1 MMKKIIPVLSIVV
14 LIWGCA
20 KKMTPAKS
28 ETPVSNNTATNSSTT
43 PTTTVTTTASTNTT
57 TTGAVPGPT
66 TASSNTKPLA
76 RPGEGNDAAAIAGQA
91 TFNAKCGR
99 CHGLKVVSNYTWE
112 RWISIMQVMAMK
124 ANLDAT
130 EKENV
135 LAYVK
140 ANSKK

>member
-28 ETPVSNNTATNSSTT
+28 ETPVSSNTATTPSTT
-43 PTTTVTTTASTNTT
+43 VNTPVSTNTT
-57 TTGAVPGPT
+57 PTPAVPGPT
-66 TASSNTKPLA
+66 TASSNTKPVA
-76 RPGEGNDAAAIAGQA
+76 KPGEGNDAAAIAGQA
-91 TFNAKCGR
+91 TYNAKCGR
-99 CHGLKVVSNYTWE
+99 CHGFKVTTNYTWE